1 MGMLDGDLAAA
12 LYNGF
17 KGKLLSGE
25 IVRNVG
31 ATSSDLDAHGDPTDV
46 GQDRWEV
53 EGFFDNY
60 SRFTRAQAGIPDS
73 TIKVCVFAQSAPGW
87 TPQKDDL
94 VRLGD
99 RWARLAGGPLEI
111 DPAGALWTLDGEEV
125 EVSE

>member
-60 SRFTRAQAGIPDS
+60 SRFTRTGANPARRDS
-73 TIKVCVFAQSAPGW
+73 
-87 TPQKDDL
+87 
-94 VRLGD
+94 RGD
-99 RWARLAGGPLEI
+99 RGHRDRRNARCLPPDE
-111 DPAGALWTLDGEEV
+111 PA
-125 EVSE
+125 